1 KKAKYSQTVTFYSTV
16 DCWFMAWID
25 NIEKQWRQSE
35 CDMRCISP
43 DHDVGQ
49 CIRGFKLLANIPW
62 DRVDEVI
69 IPVNISNK
77 LHWFLVV
84 FQIKCR
90 CLYVYDSMMGGSVHS
105 RKVKEVVDKLATM
118 IPLFLTSTG
127 FYGKSDCGLYTS
139 LFVEYMS
146 NDVFDISHIDIDSKY
161 HRQRY
166 GTLLWHYAKSK
177 NDEGTISENEITGTV
192 ASKKGGPRTHK
203 EQVMDTTNYPTPKFR
218 NRN

>member
-1 KKAKYSQTVTFYSTV
+1 YFQDNVNQHAAQSDKDPTAVPTVSIGQHVKMSNTTAQKSTDGCFNVDVPTTSTSKSSTLEDYPDFTMTQIIALDPILNATTTPNVQTRHKNVGKKATYFKVKNTFPPQMDFGVVKLGEFFFFHIMSQPDRPWEDGAKYSQTVTFYSTV

-77 LHWFLVV
+77 LH
-84 FQIKCR
+84 
-90 CLYVYDSMMGGSVHS
+90 
-105 RKVKEVVDKLATM
+105 
-118 IPLFLTSTG
+118 
-127 FYGKSDCGLYTS
+127 
-139 LFVEYMS
+139 
-146 NDVFDISHIDIDSKY
+146 
-161 HRQRY
+161 
-166 GTLLWHYAKSK
+166 
-177 NDEGTISENEITGTV
+177 
-192 ASKKGGPRTHK
+192 
-203 EQVMDTTNYPTPKFR
+203 
-218 NRN
+218 